1 MNAAVHTSAHA
12 DEPDMFGGLEVGA
25 DPDLHAAVLVLKG
38 ELISDAEVRT
48 QLVGADAHPSPV
60 LRIEF
65 RPLSGLQRIV
75 HAEWIY
81 TEAKRKQAEAI
92 AANLKKGA
100 RVAVTTPTNGMRT
113 IFPQVL
119 DVALIPPSTRTV
131 T

>member
-1 MNAAVHTSAHA
+1 MSAAVHTSAHA
-12 DEPDMFGGLEVGA
+12 DEPDMFGGLDAG
-25 DPDLHAAVLVLKG
+25 PGLDLHAAVLVLKG

-48 QLVGADAHPSPV
+48 QLVGADAHPRPV
-60 LRIEF
+60 LWIEF

-92 AANLKKGA
+92 AATLKKGA

-113 IFPQVL
+113 IFPH
-119 DVALIPPSTRTV
+119 VAEVAHLPSP
-131 T
+131 